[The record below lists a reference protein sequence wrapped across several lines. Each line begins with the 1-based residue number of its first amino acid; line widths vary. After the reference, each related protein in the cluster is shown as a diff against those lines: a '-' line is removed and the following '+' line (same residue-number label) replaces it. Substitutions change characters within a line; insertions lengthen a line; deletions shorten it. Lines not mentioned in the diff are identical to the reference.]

1 MWSTF
6 LFEEPSPKSELKV
19 EKTKLFVR
27 ATMVEMAFGW
37 RLKMKFLGERREC
50 LMMKSEVRVVMRSLL
65 QRVDPLKTEEIISE
79 HLVHAQHVDSTV

>member
-6 LFEEPSPKSELKV
+6 LFEASSPESKFLV
-19 EKTKLFVR
+19 EFFKLFVSNNGGNGFEKWWSVLGR
-27 ATMVEMAFGW
+27 
-37 RLKMKFLGERREC
+37 KMMRVDDER
-50 LMMKSEVRVVMRSLL
+50 SEVRVVMRSLL